1 MSSAAAPSGPAT
13 GSNLPVATE
22 PPPAV
27 AAASPKGTGPDNAA
41 AAVEA
46 AMAAQAGNVVSPAA
60 AAPPVATTAAEAPAP
75 ARTAQPKAGRGKAPV
90 AAAPSP
96 QPAGGKR
103 REVRAGETLYAIAL
117 ESRPEAVSLDQM
129 LAALYRGNPDAFAGE
144 NMNRLLAGA
153 VLQVPAAEE
162 AVAIPQ
168 AEARALI
175 EAHSSDLAAYRQR
188 LAAKPAA
195 AGGDEP
201 QRRASGSVQAR
212 VQDRKQ
218 AVAPTPDQLK
228 LSRSEV
234 KASAAPTPEAT
245 LSRQAEARE
254 LAQRE
259 AEVQRNVEAL
269 RQLKSGSASA
279 GGGAG
284 AGPAGDGAAV
294 ARSAAAAPSTGASM
308 PGATLVAAAPP
319 AALAAAGDA
328 AAPAAPAPSTP
339 ASAVAEPAAVA
350 ASAASAPAPGAS
362 EPVLASRLQ
371 DSLLSSPYILAA
383 GAALVL
389 SVAGLT
395 VLGLLRRRRTPA
407 PASAP
412 GAQERADDDPGL
424 SLDDAQAPAAR
435 PPRPA
440 FEAALEDATAVPQDA
455 PVLDDAVVDPQP
467 SARPADPLAEAEV
480 YLAYGRVDEAVALL
494 RAAVDAEPRRSDIVF
509 KLLELHASRQE
520 VEAFEAVAD
529 VMYQRTGGQGAE
541 WARVVALQ
549 RTLVP
554 EVDEMAPTDVAAPEP
569 PARVATPPA
578 AAQAGPSRAPVAVT
592 QAAPAARQPA
602 ERQEPT
608 FGPEPADLPATDFAL
623 DMDFDAADA
632 TRPAVARQ
640 RLDLGGL
647 EHPEPGAPTR
657 PAGNPLERKLALAE
671 EFIQIGDVE
680 GARDLLGEVGSQG
693 DGPLRERARRLLDA
707 LG

>member
-1 MSSAAAPSGPAT
+1 
-13 GSNLPVATE
+13 
-22 PPPAV
+22 V

-46 AMAAQAGNVVSPAA
+46 AMAAQAGKVVSPAA

-75 ARTAQPKAGRGKAPV
+75 APARTAQPKASRGKATV

-96 QPAGGKR
+96 QPSGGKR

-129 LAALYRGNPDAFAGE
+129 LAALYRGNPEAFAGE

-153 VLQVPAAEE
+153 VLQVPAAED
-162 AVAIPQ
+162 AGAIPR

-218 AVAPTPDQLK
+218 AAAPTPDQLK

-234 KASAAPTPEAT
+234 KASATPTPDAT

-294 ARSAAAAPSTGASM
+294 ARTAAAAPSTGASM

-412 GAQERADDDPGL
+412 GAQERAEDDPGL

-529 VMYQRTGGQGAE
+529 VIYQRTGGQGAE

-554 EVDEMAPTDVAAPEP
+554 EVDEMAPTDVAPPEP

-578 AAQAGPSRAPVAVT
+578 AVQAAASRASVAAAQT
-592 QAAPAARQPA
+592 APAARPLA

-608 FGPEPADLPATDFAL
+608 LGPEPADLPATDFAL
-623 DMDFDAADA
+623 DMDVDTADA
-632 TRPAVARQ
+632 TRPEIAREG
-640 RLDLGGL
+640 LDLGGV
-647 EHPEPGAPTR
+647 ERPEAAAPTG
-657 PAGNPLERKLALAE
+657 PAGNALERKLALAE